1 MQKRFIFI
9 YHIEEI
15 EGDTDT
21 TSSQTEKMNEEPD
34 TSTDAAENQSKNGI
48 EKQEDYVSETKQADF
63 NADDAKSID
72 ADENGDNRN
81 EQKSKDDNNTQDAE
95 SPIRLTL
102 EEEESFHDDEVQL
115 L

>member
-21 TSSQTEKMNEEPD
+21 ASHTEKMNEEPD
-34 TSTDAAENQSKNGI
+34 TSTDATENQSKNGI
-48 EKQEDYVSETKQADF
+48 EKQEDYVSETKQADL
-63 NADDAKSID
+63 NADDAKSAD
-72 ADENGDNRN
+72 ADENGDNKN